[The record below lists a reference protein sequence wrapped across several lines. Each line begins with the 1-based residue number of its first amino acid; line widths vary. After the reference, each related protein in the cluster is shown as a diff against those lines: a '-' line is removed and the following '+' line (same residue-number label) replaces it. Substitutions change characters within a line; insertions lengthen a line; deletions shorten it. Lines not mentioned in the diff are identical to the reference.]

1 LGDREYLSLTWDIE
15 SSVPLFFSSAKE
27 DGLFFFHRELTAAT
41 APVPFAFP
49 ALAAFAFL
57 PATPVPEA

>member
-27 DGLFFFHRELTAAT
+27 EGVDGEQLTAAT